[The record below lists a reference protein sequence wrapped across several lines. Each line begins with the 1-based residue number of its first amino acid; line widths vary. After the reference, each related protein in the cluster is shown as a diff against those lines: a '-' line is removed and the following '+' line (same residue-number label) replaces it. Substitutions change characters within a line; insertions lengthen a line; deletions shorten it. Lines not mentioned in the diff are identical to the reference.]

1 MHVLFFILRSVEMN
15 GSTAKG
21 NARCT
26 SGCGLWGET
35 ALAYSDKRHAAL
47 IWNER
52 FIGNQLRLIRG
63 EPVSRALFEVFN
75 LVYQS
80 TTPRQDTCC
89 HEACLFSEHTSA

>member
-1 MHVLFFILRSVEMN
+1 MN

-52 FIGNQLRLIRG
+52 FIGNKLRLIRG

-80 TTPRQDTCC
+80 TTPRKILAAMKPAYFLSILQ
-89 HEACLFSEHTSA
+89 LSEDNRVI